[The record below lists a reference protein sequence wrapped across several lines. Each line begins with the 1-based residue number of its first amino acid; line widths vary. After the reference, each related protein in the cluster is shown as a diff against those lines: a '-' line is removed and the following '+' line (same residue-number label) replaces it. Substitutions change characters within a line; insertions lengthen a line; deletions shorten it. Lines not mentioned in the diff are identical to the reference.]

1 MHGLMM
7 DTPLLISSILEH
19 AARVYGKQE
28 VVGRPV
34 EGGTDRRT
42 YAELRDRAAQLAN
55 ALQRLGVKPG
65 DRVATLAWNSIR
77 HLEVYYA
84 ASSMGAICHVMNPR
98 YSPEQIGYIVN
109 HAEDRVLLVESTFL
123 PLVAALREH
132 MPKLETVIV
141 MAPADAQ
148 PETAFE
154 ALNYEELV
162 QAEAPDFAWPT
173 DLDERT
179 AAGLC
184 YTSGTTGNPKG
195 VLYSHRSTVLHAMM
209 ATMPDGFAA
218 SERQVM
224 MPVVPMFHV
233 MAWGIPYAA
242 LIGGSKLVMPGPHLD
257 GASLFDLMEQ
267 EEVAMAAGVPTIWL
281 GLAGEMRKRG
291 RAPKGFQ
298 RTIVGGSAPSPAL
311 IDAYENEFGVKFI
324 QGWGMTEMSPIG
336 SVNVVPPH
344 LDGLGR
350 EEKVA
355 HQARQGRQVF
365 GVELEIL
372 DDADQPLPH
381 DGQARGRLCAK
392 GPWIASGYY
401 RSEASPLTSNGWL
414 DTGDIA
420 TIDGDGVVTIVDRAK
435 DLVKSGGEWISSID
449 LENAA
454 MSVPGVALAA
464 AIGVPHPK
472 WDERPV
478 VVIQPAPDNAATP
491 EQVLT
496 HFRETFP
503 KWMVPEDVVV
513 MEALP
518 LGATGKVLK
527 TQLREAY
534 KDHLSGAA

>member
-19 AARVYGKQE
+19 AAAAFGKQE

-34 EGGTDRRT
+34 EGGTTRRS

-55 ALQRLGVKPG
+55 ALSRLGVKQG
-65 DRVATLAWNSIR
+65 DRVATLAWNSVR

-84 ASSMGAICHVMNPR
+84 ASSMGAVCHVMNPR

-109 HAEDRVLLVESTFL
+109 HAEDRVLMVETSFL
-123 PLVAALREH
+123 PLVAALRNH

-141 MAPADAQ
+141 MTDSGAQ
-148 PETAFE
+148 PETEFE
-154 ALNYEELV
+154 ALNYEDLV
-162 QAEAPDFAWPT
+162 TAEKPDFEWPR
-173 DLDERT
+173 DLDERS

-184 YTSGTTGNPKG
+184 YTSGTTGHPKG

-209 ATMPDGFAA
+209 AALPSNFGA
-218 SERQVM
+218 SERQTL

-242 LIGGSKLVMPGPHLD
+242 LIGGAKLVMPGPHLD
-257 GASLFDLMEQ
+257 GASLFDLMEA
-267 EEVAMAAGVPTIWL
+267 EGVALAAGVPTIWL
-281 GLAGEMRKRG
+281 GLAEEMRKRG
-291 RAPKGFQ
+291 RAPRGF
-298 RTIVGGSAPSPAL
+298 TKTLVGGSAPSTAL
-311 IDAYENEFGVKFI
+311 IDAYEREFGIRFV
-324 QGWGMTEMSPIG
+324 QGWGMTEMSPVG
-336 SVNVVPPH
+336 SVNTLPPH
-344 LDGLGR
+344 MDGLDPKAR
-350 EEKVA
+350 VA
-355 HQARQGRQVF
+355 MQAKQGRQVF

-372 DDADQPLPH
+372 DDADRPLPH
-381 DGQARGRLCAK
+381 DGRARGRLAAR

-401 RSEASPLTSNGWL
+401 RSEASPVTGNGWL

-420 TIDGDGVVTIVDRAK
+420 TIDADGMVTIVDRAK

-449 LENAA
+449 LEDHA

-464 AIGVPHPK
+464 AIGVPHPR

-478 VVIQPAPDNAATP
+478 VIIQPTAENPATP
-491 EQVLT
+491 EQVLEHYRRT
-496 HFRETFP
+496 LP

-513 MEALP
+513 MESLP

-527 TQLREAY
+527 ARLREAY
-534 KDHLSGAA
+534 RDHLSGKG